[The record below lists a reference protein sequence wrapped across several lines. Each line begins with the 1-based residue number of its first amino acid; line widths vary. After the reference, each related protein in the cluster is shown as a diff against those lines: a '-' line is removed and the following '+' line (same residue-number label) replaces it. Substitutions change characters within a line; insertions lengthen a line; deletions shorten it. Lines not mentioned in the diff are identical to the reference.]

1 MKRGLP
7 KKQRGLGI
15 IRKKMTRR
23 LLQKQRGLGNIRR
36 KMKRGLLK
44 KQRGFGDITR
54 KMKRGLGNTRRRCV
68 ICESKQIISA
78 DEGCCR
84 RFGRM
89 QRRGDARRR
98 TKMNVQFRLLIE
110 SYGENVFVSKKR

>member
-1 MKRGLP
+1 
-7 KKQRGLGI
+7 
-15 IRKKMTRR
+15 
-23 LLQKQRGLGNIRR
+23 
-36 KMKRGLLK
+36 MKRGLLNK
-44 KQRGFGDITR
+44 HRGLCNIRR
-54 KMKRGLGNTRRRCV
+54 KRKRGLGDIRRRCV
-68 ICESKQIISA
+68 ICESKQIIPA

-89 QRRGDARRR
+89 QKRGDGRKR